1 VRIRSIQKRAAD
13 RGLVPGPILAS
24 SVEAERNLMLELAR
38 LPDVIDRTAE
48 LRAPN
53 HLAEYAHSLAVVWN
67 RFYDACHILDEP
79 DAGRQASWLA
89 LADLTLRALSTSL
102 DVLGIE
108 VPDRM

>member
-1 VRIRSIQKRAAD
+1 
-13 RGLVPGPILAS
+13 
-24 SVEAERNLMLELAR
+24 
-38 LPDVIDRTAE
+38 
-48 LRAPN
+48 
-53 HLAEYAHSLAVVWN
+53 VWN

-79 DAGRQASWLA
+79 DAGRQASWLS